1 MMYSIT
7 LNRYQI
13 NMLAMTDI
21 NVQLIK
27 FLPAFFAI
35 SITFFLGA
43 GWLLG
48 RYRTKK
54 FGDAGVVIGDA
65 LLTAIFGLSAL
76 VLGLTF
82 SNASNHYETRVEGVR
97 AQANA
102 IKEVYES
109 TRYLQPSDQAAL
121 KESLS
126 RLLDLRLQTY
136 SDLKRLNDVA
146 IATDSLAKLV
156 RQINVDVAKAVV
168 VAPSENKAL
177 LFETITL
184 QTRNLVST
192 FNMGDIKTKSHP
204 PLLMVRFIYTLLCV
218 ASLLIGYTVAIRGE
232 TDWFLATVYLLL
244 MGFGIY
250 VILSL
255 EYPNLLMPFEEFN
268 EDLLLLKNSLG
279 ST

>member
-1 MMYSIT
+1 MIAIT
-7 LNRYQI
+7 EI
-13 NMLAMTDI
+13 NI
-21 NVQLIK
+21 QLVK

-43 GWLLG
+43 GWLFG

-54 FGDAGVVIGDA
+54 SGDAGEASEDA
-65 LLTAIFGLSAL
+65 LFTAIFGLSAL

-82 SNASNHYETRVEGVR
+82 SNASNHYETRIEGVR

-109 TRYLQPSDQAAL
+109 TQYLQPSDQVAL

-126 RLLDLRLQTY
+126 RLLNLRIQTF
-136 SDLKRLNDVA
+136 SDLKNMNDIA

-156 RQINVDVAKAVV
+156 RQINVDVAKAIV

-192 FNMGDIKTKSHP
+192 FNLADIKTKSHP
-204 PLLMVRFIYTLLCV
+204 PVLMMRFMYTLLCV
-218 ASLLIGYTVAIRGE
+218 ASLLIGYTVAKRGE

-268 EDLLLLKNSLG
+268 EDLLLLKSYLEPA
-279 ST
+279 

>member
-1 MMYSIT
+1 MVEI
-7 LNRYQI
+7 
-13 NMLAMTDI
+13 ADI
-21 NVQLIK
+21 NIQHAK
-27 FLPAFFAI
+27 FLPVFFAI
-35 SITFFLGA
+35 SITFFLGT

-54 FGDAGVVIGDA
+54 LGDAGVVIADA

-126 RLLDLRLQTY
+126 RLLNLRIQTY
-136 SDLKRLNDVA
+136 SDLKNMNDIT

-168 VAPSENKAL
+168 VAPLENKAL

-192 FNMGDIKTKSHP
+192 FNLGDIKNKSHP
-204 PLLMVRFIYTLLCV
+204 PILMIRFLYTLMCV
-218 ASLLIGYTVAIRGE
+218 TSLLIGYTVAIRGQ